1 MDAGASGGAVAVIAS
16 ASRPIDLV
24 EHAAFGEVRLLGR
37 RPAAEIGDC
46 QKLELREAVGVAGGG
61 VGRRWAEIMLRR
73 ERLPLR
79 RVEEL
84 KIGLRKG
91 PRAAP
96 LDNLVYD
103 RDGRLGEHAE
113 ARHDYFHLA
122 LRDLVCRHQHIVLP
136 YDKHIADAAPD
147 EGYIRSAR
155 ASAKYRIVT
164 VQFGNYI
171 AGFIFILTV
180 MP

>member
-1 MDAGASGGAVAVIAS
+1 MDAGASGGPVAVIAS

-61 VGRRWAEIMLRR
+61 GGRRRAEIMLGG

-91 PRAAP
+91 PFRCAWTRSQYAA
-96 LDNLVYD
+96 
-103 RDGRLGEHAE
+103 GR
-113 ARHDYFHLA
+113 
-122 LRDLVCRHQHIVLP
+122 C
-136 YDKHIADAAPD
+136 
-147 EGYIRSAR
+147 
-155 ASAKYRIVT
+155 ASMHNQGWHVVT
-164 VQFGNYI
+164 D
-171 AGFIFILTV
+171 
-180 MP
+180 